1 MPLFANEAVLSYT
14 RKALSMIWYLY
25 RTVVLY
31 LFSLF
36 IVKECDVTHCDPTD
50 EHSILYWRV

>member
-31 LFSLF
+31 LFF
-36 IVKECDVTHCDPTD
+36 T
-50 EHSILYWRV
+50 LYSQRM